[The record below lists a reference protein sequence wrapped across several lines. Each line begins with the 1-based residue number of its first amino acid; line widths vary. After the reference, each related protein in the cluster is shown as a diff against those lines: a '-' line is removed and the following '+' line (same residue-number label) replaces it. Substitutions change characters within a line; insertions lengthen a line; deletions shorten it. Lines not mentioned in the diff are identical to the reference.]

1 MADALQNKPLVNV
14 APGEKDSLTA
24 ALAALFNMHGLRTD
38 KLIPAQVVEYD
49 RTLNKATV
57 QPMIMLVDVSDNSRK
72 RNQIAE
78 VPCFSIGGGGF
89 HINFPLK
96 PGDLGWILAA
106 DRDISQ
112 FLQNLSIAAP
122 NTLRKHSFADSW
134 FIPDVFRK
142 YTINAADANAMVIQ
156 STDGTTRI
164 SISEGIINIT
174 APTSVT
180 VTTPLATFSQNV
192 QINGNLTVTGATTVN
207 GGFNASGSGSTNV
220 TLPSNTTIGGIA
232 VYGHGHIETATAGS
246 RTSGG
251 MVA

>member
-14 APGEKDSLTA
+14 APGEKDSLAA
-24 ALAALFNMHGLRTD
+24 ALAALFNMNGLRTD
-38 KLIPAQVVEYD
+38 KLIPAEVVEYD
-49 RTLNKATV
+49 RANNKATV
-57 QPMIMLVDVSDNSRK
+57 QPMIMIIDVSDNTRQ

-78 VPCFSIGGGGF
+78 VPVMSLGGGGF

-96 PGDLGWILAA
+96 QGDLGWILAA

-112 FLQNLSIAAP
+112 FLQGLSMAAP

-142 YTINAADANAMVIQ
+142 YTINAADADAMVIQ

-164 SISEGIINIT
+164 SISEGVINIT

-180 VTTPLATFSQNV
+180 VTTPLATFTGNV
-192 QINGNLTVTGATTVN
+192 VVNQNLTVTGATTVN
-207 GGFNASGSGSTNV
+207 GGFNASGSGSTSV

-232 VYGHGHIETATAGS
+232 VYGHGHISSTAGT

-251 MVA
+251 MIT